1 MKLIGCKH
9 ELGNILS
16 IEVGKIYDVKRYIE
30 LSDELKKVVCESN
43 LSPDNKR
50 LFYLQPLTEFVMID
64 EETPMFIDV
73 FVGMGFGGL
82 YEL

>member
-43 LSPDNKR
+43 VSTDNKQ